1 MSRHPEINIE
11 ITPLLMQFA
20 REDGHEL
27 GTSLSRVRTIHN
39 ESWKEWFL
47 VKTIDIDQVIETFI
61 THDPAL
67 HHDGEVRIETG
78 EFVNCIRN
86 GDPRLTIH
94 IKPFK
99 SSNTGVEGTGVTV
112 YYRPSRSSMNR

>member
-27 GTSLSRVRTIHN
+27 GIGLSRVRTDHN

-47 VKTIDIDQVIETFI
+47 VKTGIDQVIETFI

-67 HHDGEVRIETG
+67 HHDGETRGLDGT
-78 EFVNCIRN
+78 FVQRIRN
-86 GDPRLTIH
+86 SDPRLTID
-94 IKPFK
+94 IKHFK
-99 SSNTGVEGTGVTV
+99 NSYTGVEGTGVTV
-112 YYRPSRSSMNR
+112 YYQPLRSSIER